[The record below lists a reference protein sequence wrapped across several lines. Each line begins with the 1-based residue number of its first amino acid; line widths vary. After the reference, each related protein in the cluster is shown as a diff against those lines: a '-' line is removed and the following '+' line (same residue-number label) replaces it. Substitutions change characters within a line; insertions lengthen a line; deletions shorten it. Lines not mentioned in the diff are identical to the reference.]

1 MPYPPP
7 AVSIVVRSAGG
18 EHENDATNSLEVQH
32 SQRANNETNG
42 DTIEPDR
49 SAREK
54 ARRDV

>member
-7 AVSIVVRSAGG
+7 AACIVVRSARG
-18 EHENDATNSLEVQH
+18 EHENDATNSLEVH
-32 SQRANNETNG
+32 SQRANSETNG

-49 SAREK
+49 NAREK

>member
-1 MPYPPP
+1 
-7 AVSIVVRSAGG
+7 VSIVVRSAGG
-18 EHENDATNSLEVQH
+18 ENENDATSSLEVH
-32 SQRANNETNG
+32 SHRANSETNG